1 MRNVL
6 RYANLVRLKVLRL
19 EHNQINRLPG
29 WRVVVVE
36 EVLFGVLGFD
46 VGVEDACLFIHR
58 RAGGH
63 DGDNCD

>member
-29 WRVVVVE
+29 WHVVVVG

-46 VGVEDACLFIHR
+46 VGVEDACLFIHL